1 MMLIVSVQVAVIAE
15 QESLIFCIAKPSL
28 NGHGHPIGLGV
39 VQHDQAHLKVLRNSR
54 NV

>member
-28 NGHGHPIGLGV
+28 NGHPIGLGV